1 MTAETSQT
9 LDRGLRVLKLLADTD
24 HGLTV
29 TELAAKLGV
38 NRTVV
43 YRLLATLEQH
53 ALVRRDLGGRA
64 RVGLGVLRLA
74 HQVHPLLREAALPA
88 LRSLAEDIGA
98 TAHLTLVDGTRGAGR
113 RRGRA
118 DLDRLPRGLPH
129 RLPAPAGPGRGGPGD
144 PGRPRHAADTG
155 REPLGALRGRPPSGH
170 APEDG
175 REGGQEPRTTT
186 GGRQWCGRH
195 RARSPRALATDQVRV
210 RAHHGE
216 LEAGAS
222 GAAAPLLGVPGVEGS
237 VGVVML
243 CGRVPERVGPRVV
256 RRHGGRTRCADGPRP
271 RCRSTGSRAA
281 SGGPAR
287 SGWAGPGRVK

>member
-53 ALVRRDLGGRA
+53 SLVRRDLGGRA
-64 RVGLGVLRLA
+64 RVGLGVLGLA

-98 TAHLTLVDGTRGAGR
+98 TAHLTLVDGTEALAVAVVEPTWTDYHVAYRTGFRHPLDRGAAGR
-113 RRGRA
+113 AILAGRGCSRHRTAAVGSDVRTPSIPTTASTPSIRRGYRPGPTA
-118 DLDRLPRGLPH
+118 RTVPS
-129 RLPAPAGPGRGGPGD
+129 AAG
-144 PGRPRHAADTG
+144 
-155 REPLGALRGRPPSGH
+155 GATNLIRYVITS
-170 APEDG
+170 
-175 REGGQEPRTTT
+175 
-186 GGRQWCGRH
+186 
-195 RARSPRALATDQVRV
+195 
-210 RAHHGE
+210 GE

-222 GAAAPLLGVPGVEGS
+222 GAAAPLLGVPGIEGS

-243 CGRVPERVGPRVV
+243 SESVPERVGRRVV
-256 RRHGGRTRCADGPRP
+256 E
-271 RCRSTGSRAA
+271 AA
-281 SGGPAR
+281 TEVSDALR
-287 SGWAGPGRVK
+287 

>member
-29 TELAAKLGV
+29 TELSSKLGV

-64 RVGLGVLRLA
+64 RVGLGVLRLGR
-74 HQVHPLLREAALPA
+74 QVHPLVREAALPA

-98 TAHLTLVDGTRGAGR
+98 TAHLTLVDGTEALAVAVVEPTWTDYHVAYRAGFRHPLDRGAAGKAILAA
-113 RRGRA
+113 RA
-118 DLDRLPRGLPH
+118 
-129 RLPAPAGPGRGGPGD
+129 AAGTLAD
-144 PGRPRHAADTG
+144 PGYT
-155 REPLGALRGRPPSGH
+155 L
-170 APEDG
+170 
-175 REGGQEPRTTT
+175 T
-186 GGRQWCGRH
+186 
-195 RARSPRALATDQVRV
+195 
-210 RAHHGE
+210 HGE

-222 GAAAPLLGVPGVEGS
+222 GAAAPLLGVTGVEGS

-243 CGRVPERVGPRVV
+243 ADSVPERVGARVV
-256 RRHGGRTRCADGPRP
+256 D
-271 RCRSTGSRAA
+271 AA
-281 SGGPAR
+281 KEVAEALR
-287 SGWAGPGRVK
+287 

>member
-53 ALVRRDLGGRA
+53 SLVRRDLGGRA
-64 RVGLGVLRLA
+64 RVGLGVLGLA

-98 TAHLTLVDGTRGAGR
+98 TAHLTLVDGSEALAVAVVEPTWTDYHVAYRTGFRHPLDRGAA
-113 RRGRA
+113 GRA
-118 DLDRLPRGLPH
+118 ILAGRGMQPAADGAGWE
-129 RLPAPAGPGRGGPGD
+129 RATDDDAYTETSPAPTGPPGS
-144 PGRPRHAADTG
+144 ADGTH
-155 REPLGALRGRPPSGH
+155 RTLGN
-170 APEDG
+170 
-175 REGGQEPRTTT
+175 
-186 GGRQWCGRH
+186 
-195 RARSPRALATDQVRV
+195 QVRYV
-210 RAHHGE
+210 LTHGE

-243 CGRVPERVGPRVV
+243 ADSVPDRVGQRVV
-256 RRHGGRTRCADGPRP
+256 EAALEVADALR
-271 RCRSTGSRAA
+271 
-281 SGGPAR
+281 
-287 SGWAGPGRVK
+287 

>member
-29 TELAAKLGV
+29 TELAGKLGV

-98 TAHLTLVDGTRGAGR
+98 TAHLTLVDGTEALAVAVVEPSWTDYHVAYRTGFRHTLERGAA
-113 RRGRA
+113 GRA
-118 DLDRLPRGLPH
+118 IL
-129 RLPAPAGPGRGGPGD
+129 AGRGVHPYVPEQRCVEGQPGFV
-144 PGRPRHAADTG
+144 
-155 REPLGALRGRPPSGH
+155 LS
-170 APEDG
+170 
-175 REGGQEPRTTT
+175 
-186 GGRQWCGRH
+186 
-195 RARSPRALATDQVRV
+195 
-210 RAHHGE
+210 HGD
-216 LEAGAS
+216 LESGAS
-222 GAAAPLLGVPGVEGS
+222 SAAAPLLGVTGIEGS

-243 CGRVPERVGPRVV
+243 ADAIPERVGPRVV
-256 RRHGGRTRCADGPRP
+256 EAALEVADALR
-271 RCRSTGSRAA
+271 
-281 SGGPAR
+281 
-287 SGWAGPGRVK
+287 

>member
-53 ALVRRDLGGRA
+53 SLVRRDLGGRA
-64 RVGLGVLRLA
+64 RVGLGVLGLA

-88 LRSLAEDIGA
+88 LRALAEDIGA
-98 TAHLTLVDGTRGAGR
+98 TAHLTLVDGTEALAVAVVEPTWTDYHVAYRTGFRHPLDRGAA
-113 RRGRA
+113 GRA
-118 DLDRLPRGLPH
+118 ILAGRGLQPSPGGGWERCPDDVYAELAAAVPAVGLVDGYGDGFAESFADGPADGPLDAGAGGGSGLH
-129 RLPAPAGPGRGGPGD
+129 GANGARDGGERAIGALPLPAMRYVI
-144 PGRPRHAADTG
+144 T
-155 REPLGALRGRPPSGH
+155 S
-170 APEDG
+170 
-175 REGGQEPRTTT
+175 
-186 GGRQWCGRH
+186 
-195 RARSPRALATDQVRV
+195 
-210 RAHHGE
+210 GE

-243 CGRVPERVGPRVV
+243 ADSVPERVGARVV
-256 RRHGGRTRCADGPRP
+256 EAAVEVADALR
-271 RCRSTGSRAA
+271 
-281 SGGPAR
+281 
-287 SGWAGPGRVK
+287 

>member
-53 ALVRRDLGGRA
+53 SLVRRDLGGRA
-64 RVGLGVLRLA
+64 RVGLGVLGLA

-88 LRSLAEDIGA
+88 LRSLAEEIGA
-98 TAHLTLVDGTRGAGR
+98 TAHLTLVDGSEALAVAVVEPTWTDYHVAYRTGFRHPLDRGAA
-113 RRGRA
+113 GRA
-118 DLDRLPRGLPH
+118 ILAGRGMQ
-129 RLPAPAGPGRGGPGD
+129 PAPDGLSWVRFPEGEEAVEGV
-144 PGRPRHAADTG
+144 
-155 REPLGALRGRPPSGH
+155 
-170 APEDG
+170 EDG
-175 REGGQEPRTTT
+175 ELTVAGAGGGSLAGVHTATALT
-186 GGRQWCGRH
+186 ASAGGFVP
-195 RARSPRALATDQVRV
+195 ADPPVRYV
-210 RAHHGE
+210 LTHGE

-222 GAAAPLLGVPGVEGS
+222 GAAAPLLGVPGIEGS

-243 CGRVPERVGPRVV
+243 AESVPERVGPRVV
-256 RRHGGRTRCADGPRP
+256 EAATEVADALR
-271 RCRSTGSRAA
+271 
-281 SGGPAR
+281 
-287 SGWAGPGRVK
+287 